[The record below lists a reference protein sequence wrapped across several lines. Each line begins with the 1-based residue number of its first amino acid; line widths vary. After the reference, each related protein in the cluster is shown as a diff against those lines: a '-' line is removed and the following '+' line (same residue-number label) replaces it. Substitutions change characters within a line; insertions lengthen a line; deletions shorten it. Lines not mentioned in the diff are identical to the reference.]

1 MRDRTSTPHV
11 SIPRTGNGLARRT
24 APGVLVAVLALLG
37 TQAVVDAIEIAVG
50 ATGAMSPFS
59 AGASVGSAIAAG
71 VGAALT
77 YAAVSRFTARPARN
91 FVAIAA
97 AVSLVMLVPVVAV
110 APAMGVTPIGQGLLV
125 LYHLLVAVPLTAFVV
140 GALGR

>member
-1 MRDRTSTPHV
+1 MAQATPQLP
-11 SIPRTGNGLARRT
+11 IPRAGTGLARRT
-24 APGVLVAVLALLG
+24 TLGVLVAVVALLG
-37 TQAVVDAIEIAVG
+37 TQAVVDATEIAVG

-59 AGASVGSAIAAG
+59 AGALVGSAIVAG
-71 VGAALT
+71 AGAALT
-77 YAAVSRFTARPARN
+77 YAAVDRFTARPVRN

-97 AVSLVMLVPVVAV
+97 AVFLVMLVPVVAV

-140 GALGR
+140 GALAR